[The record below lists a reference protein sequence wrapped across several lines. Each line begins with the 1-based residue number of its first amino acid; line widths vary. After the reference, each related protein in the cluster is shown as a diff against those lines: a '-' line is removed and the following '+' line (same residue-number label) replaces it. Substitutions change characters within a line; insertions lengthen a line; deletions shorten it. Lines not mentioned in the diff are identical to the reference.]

1 MTIKPDTVDRLRAA
15 VNEERLVDTA
25 VKLIGVPSPTGTA
38 KGALDQLEA
47 ILIEDGFEVERPEAD
62 YPESPA
68 VAGRLKS
75 GKPGRT
81 LQFQGHL
88 DTVHLPYVPPRVKS
102 GTLYGSG
109 ASDMKGG
116 VAAMVEAT
124 RALRETDSLPGG
136 EILLTSTDMHES
148 PVGDGQQ
155 IRGLVAAGYVG
166 DGVLIPEYVYDR
178 LPVIGRG
185 MAILDVHVRR
195 QGKPVHEVLGGIE
208 QPNVI
213 SAAAELVR
221 RFEEFD
227 GQLAAGTH
235 HPLAGRDSAFIGR
248 IEAGQMYNQSPI
260 DCHLE
265 GTRRWL
271 PGTDR
276 VAVEKQFRDLLQSID
291 REGISVDGEFKFMS
305 EPFVLDQSH
314 PLLPAFQSAYTA
326 ATGTQLPLGG
336 KPVMDDGNNIAK
348 LSDAP
353 PITHGPNGLG
363 AHTVEEEVAVAEL
376 VRVALVYALTAVC
389 FCGDAGE
396 R

>member
-1 MTIKPDTVDRLRAA
+1 MTLRPDTVERLRAA

-38 KGALDQLEA
+38 KAALDQLET
-47 ILIEDGFEVERPEAD
+47 ILIQDGLEVERPEAD

-88 DTVHLPYVPPRVKS
+88 DTVHLPYVPPRVES

-109 ASDMKGG
+109 AADMKGG

-124 RALRETDSLPGG
+124 RALRDTEGLPGG
-136 EILLTSTDMHES
+136 QILLTSTDMHEA
-148 PVGDGQQ
+148 PWGHGEQ
-155 IRGLVAAGYVG
+155 IRGLVEAGYVG
-166 DGVLIPEYVYDR
+166 DGVLIPEYLYDR

-185 MAILDVHVRR
+185 MAVLDVHVRR

-213 SAAAELVR
+213 SAGAELVR
-221 RFEEFD
+221 RFEELD
-227 GQLAAGTH
+227 GQLAAGTQ
-235 HPLAGRDSAFIGR
+235 HPLGGRDSVFIGK
-248 IEAGQMYNQSPI
+248 IEAGEMYNQSPI
-260 DCHLE
+260 DLHLE

-276 VAVEKQFRDLLQSID
+276 VAVEKQFCDLMQSVGRD
-291 REGISVDGEFKFMS
+291 GITVDGEFMFLS
-305 EPFVLDQSH
+305 EPFVLDQTH
-314 PLLPAFQSAYTA
+314 PLLPAFQTAYTA

-336 KPVMDDGNNIAK
+336 KPLLDDGNNIAI
-348 LSDAP
+348 LSDAL

-389 FCGDAGE
+389 FCGDVDE